1 MSSNNETL
9 VKKFKGK
16 YYVYENIMAESWA
29 KKNILLIKN
38 AKKVFNDK
46 DSALTYALKL
56 DKKTGEFQEGT
67 EYSVQFDTL
76 CKDGSEVIL
85 K

>member
-1 MSSNNETL
+1 MSANNGTL
-9 VKKFKGK
+9 VKCHKGK

-38 AKKVFNDK
+38 AKKVFNDRN
-46 DSALTYALKL
+46 SALTYALKL
-56 DKKTGEFQEGT
+56 DKKTGEFEEGT
-67 EYSVQFDTL
+67 EYGVQFDQL
-76 CKDGSEVIL
+76 AKDRSNIIL